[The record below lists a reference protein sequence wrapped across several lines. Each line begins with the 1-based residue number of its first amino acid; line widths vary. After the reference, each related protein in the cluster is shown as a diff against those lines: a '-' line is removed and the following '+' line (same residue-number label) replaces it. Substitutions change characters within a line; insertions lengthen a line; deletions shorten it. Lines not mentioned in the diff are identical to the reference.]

1 VGSDELWDKAENGL
15 KEALDKLGMKY
26 TIAPGDGAFY
36 GPKLAF
42 IIKDAIGREWGC
54 ATLQLDFNLPERL
67 DAHYTAEDGSR
78 QRPVMLHRAI
88 WVHRALSSGF

>member
-1 VGSDELWDKAENGL
+1 
-15 KEALDKLGMKY
+15 MKY
-26 TIAPGDGAFY
+26 TLAPGDGAFY

-67 DAHYTAEDGSR
+67 DAHYTRKTAAASGPSCCTGR
-78 QRPVMLHRAI
+78 SWAPSSV
-88 WVHRALSSGF
+88 SSGF